1 MPPPVTS
8 PTTMPSQA
16 MRRPIDPK
24 SPLSEG
30 IQQSPWP
37 TAYKP
42 ITLPKFNGKTDPHQF
57 IMSYEAAVASAS
69 GDDAILA
76 KSFVIAAEGDALA
89 WYSMLKPSTVYSW
102 ENLRDKILANFKG
115 LAAQSLTSTDLF
127 QCKQMQGETLHD
139 YFRKFVQLKAK
150 APDVPEEIAIEA
162 AIKGLRIGPFAA
174 HLARKKP
181 TSIQQLYDEFEKYCR
196 SDNDLRKRLEEQG
209 QNRQQNNSKNSQ
221 KSYAN
226 QNTSNQKP
234 GQGLVLSIE
243 GQPHPEQ
250 GQLPGPAGPET

>member
-1 MPPPVTS
+1 MAVAFAANQQATQASAQAAEIRQQLAVLHAEMLSMQHAVPASTSAIPASAATATIPQGPPPVINQ
-8 PTTMPSQA
+8 PTMPAQVT
-16 MRRPIDPK
+16 RRPTDPK

-57 IMSYEAAVASAS
+57 IMSYEAAVASAG
-69 GDDAILA
+69 GDDAVLA

-139 YFRKFVQLKAK
+139 YFRKFMQVKAK
-150 APDVPEEIAIEA
+150 APDVPDEIFIEA

-181 TSIQQLYDEFEKYCR
+181 TSI
-196 SDNDLRKRLEEQG
+196 
-209 QNRQQNNSKNSQ
+209 
-221 KSYAN
+221 
-226 QNTSNQKP
+226 
-234 GQGLVLSIE
+234 
-243 GQPHPEQ
+243 
-250 GQLPGPAGPET
+250 